1 MGFFHN
7 PMKHRGPV
15 LFVHGYKEITLK
27 TGLDRLLNEAALQ
40 DRIAGRLGYLCHSA
54 SIDARARHGV
64 LGIKAVFGQRLKVIF
79 APQHGFATDAQDNMI
94 ESPHF
99 FHPYFQVPVYSLYS
113 ETRVPTPEMLSEID
127 TLIVDLQDNGTRVYT
142 YIWTMVLAMEA
153 CAHAGVKVVVLDR
166 PNPLGGERVEG
177 NISDLNY
184 RSIIGWNPLPMRYGM
199 TIGEVAAF
207 TVRHWDIPVQLEVVP
222 MSNWHRNMT
231 FAQCHLPWVLP
242 SPNFPTP
249 DTAQVYPGS
258 VLFEGTNLSEGRGTT
273 RPFELIGHPTL
284 SAYAFADFF
293 HHKILTWIP
302 EPGAVLRPATF
313 QPTFDKY
320 EGQTCTGFQIH
331 VLDPFV
337 FKPWIFGQVLLQAI
351 YAFMGRDF
359 AWREPPFE
367 YIHDRLPIDLLN
379 GSDVPRQWVE
389 QGGTL
394 RDLLSIEQAG
404 YPDFFAQREEVLL
417 YR

>member
-1 MGFFHN
+1 MQS
-7 PMKHRGPV
+7 
-15 LFVHGYKEITLK
+15 
-27 TGLDRLLNEAALQ
+27 GLDRLLNEETLQ
-40 DRIAGRLGYLCHSA
+40 KKIAGRIGYLCHSA
-54 SIDARARHGV
+54 SVDARARHGV
-64 LGIKAVFGQRLKVIF
+64 QGIKAVFGQRLKAIF

-113 ETRVPTPEMLSEID
+113 ETRIPTPAMLSEID

-153 CAHAGVKVVVLDR
+153 CAHAGIKVVVLDR
-166 PNPLGGERVEG
+166 PNPLGGERIEG
-177 NISDLNY
+177 NISDLNF

-207 TVRHWDIPVQLEVVP
+207 AVRHWNVPVQLEVIP
-222 MSNWHRNMT
+222 MNNWHRNMT
-231 FAQCHLPWVLP
+231 FAQCQLPWVLP

-249 DTAQVYPGS
+249 DTAQVYPGT

-273 RPFELIGHPTL
+273 RPFELIGHPEL

-293 HHKILTWIP
+293 HQKILQSLP

-320 EGQTCTGFQIH
+320 EGQACNGFQIH
-331 VLDPFV
+331 VLDPSV
-337 FKPWIFGQVLLQAI
+337 FQPWIFGQILLHAI
-351 YAFMGRDF
+351 FAFMGKKF
-359 AWREPPFE
+359 SWREPPFE
-367 YIHDRLPIDLLN
+367 YIHDRLPVDLLN
-379 GSDVPRQWVE
+379 GSDKPRQWVE
-389 QGGTL
+389 QQGTL
-394 RDLLSIEQAG
+394 REMLVIEQEG
-404 YPDFFAQREEVLL
+404 YPDFCAQREEVLI